1 MNKKHL
7 NLGKYEVVVSI
18 LVFAIILIINV
29 LIAQFPWQY
38 DGTEQEKYS
47 LNDQT
52 ISILKE
58 LKNDTRIYALYR
70 DKNQLSEL
78 KNLLDVYTSY
88 SPKLFVEFIDP
99 DVNPVLINSFDTDNQ
114 GIPYGS
120 LIVANDERFDLI
132 MPNDL
137 FLISYGQDGSPSI
150 IGSQMEQ
157 QITSSLYTIHQ
168 DWTPKIYQILEHGEK
183 DIRSLPM
190 YETLTMQNYEIV
202 DYSLFNKN
210 IPQEKSIITILS
222 PRDDFT
228 ELEVE
233 ILEDYLTGGGRVII
247 TIDYIGREYPNLV
260 NMLEN
265 FGLTLDYGFVLD
277 SDSRR
282 NAGDYLLIVPEVME
296 HKITQGIISQNMN
309 IVVPLALGI
318 SRVSTATDF
327 TMTPLLQSSSSSWL
341 RFDLSEQN
349 FEYNENTDT
358 RGPISLAWA
367 VEKNHYVQSETD
379 NDFRLLV
386 TGSGNMFESI
396 QGLGVVKANMNFL
409 IDGINWVQQNSDD
422 SSVPPRFLPDQN
434 LSLTSFHIIMYSLLL
449 IIMFPL
455 IIAGLG
461 VIVWLRRR
469 NL

>member
-349 FEYNENTDT
+349 F
-358 RGPISLAWA
+358 
-367 VEKNHYVQSETD
+367 
-379 NDFRLLV
+379 
-386 TGSGNMFESI
+386 
-396 QGLGVVKANMNFL
+396 
-409 IDGINWVQQNSDD
+409 
-422 SSVPPRFLPDQN
+422 
-434 LSLTSFHIIMYSLLL
+434 
-449 IIMFPL
+449 
-455 IIAGLG
+455 
-461 VIVWLRRR
+461 
-469 NL
+469 